1 MPSVSRRT
9 VFPTHFA
16 FPPLS
21 PHSEMSIAE
30 SVSSDESMI
39 GSVVGSIMGT
49 YDVPRTFP
57 SEQQGDFA
65 RLTNTLR
72 AVVEVNE
79 RCWRSEECELTNGV
93 NGGLEQL
100 ALHTQRA
107 SEISEGRVSYS
118 FYVL

>member
-1 MPSVSRRT
+1 
-9 VFPTHFA
+9 
-16 FPPLS
+16 
-21 PHSEMSIAE
+21 MSIAE
-30 SVSSDESMI
+30 SVSSDESII
-39 GSVVGSIMGT
+39 GSMVGSIMGT
-49 YDVPRTFP
+49 SDVPHIFP
-57 SEQQGDFA
+57 SEQQSDFA

-107 SEISEGRVSYS
+107 SEISETRVSRS
-118 FYVL
+118 RCMS